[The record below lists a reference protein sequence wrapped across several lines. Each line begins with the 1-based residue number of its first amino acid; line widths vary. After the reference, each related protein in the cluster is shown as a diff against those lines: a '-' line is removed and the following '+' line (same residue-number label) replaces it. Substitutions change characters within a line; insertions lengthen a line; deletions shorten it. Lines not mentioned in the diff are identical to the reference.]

1 MKKLILA
8 LAMSIFIIAC
18 NQKPF
23 IQEFEQLISEYNK
36 LDEFLISRGF
46 SKSVILLDSGYRA
59 TYESPQADIIYQLWN
74 ERTYIT
80 IYYVDTVNVSFE
92 HFFYIDG
99 KNVTD
104 SLEQYKR

>member
-36 LDEFLISRGF
+36 LDEFLINRGF
-46 SKSVILLDSGYRA
+46 SKNVILLDSGYRA

-80 IYYVDTVNVSFE
+80 IYYVDTVNVTFE